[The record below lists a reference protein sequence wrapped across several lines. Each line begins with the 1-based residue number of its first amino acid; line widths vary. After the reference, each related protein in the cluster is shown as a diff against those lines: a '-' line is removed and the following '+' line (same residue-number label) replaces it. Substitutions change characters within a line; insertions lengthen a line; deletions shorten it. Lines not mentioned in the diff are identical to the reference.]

1 MKVNSEI
8 RNLKRNIVVTVKK
21 VSEIPDV
28 NRITENWRV
37 LIISMQDI
45 LENGNTN
52 ICYQEIYQ
60 KINDLL
66 MYDIP
71 PSVTITIEEMFSIHA
86 KNIFRFLTELIT
98 MSDCSKFFEAFN
110 SIWRNVNN
118 NFSLLRKILIKFEKK
133 FFAIKYSTNVVDENV
148 RFNSSWGCF
157 LENLKKILIC
167 DNQFIQIL
175 IQRILNKIKLYR
187 DQLYNIKTEQNE
199 NLREIN
205 EAIKFLWEVD
215 LYKEHFNDKFL
226 NDSLKYYAELSLKIF
241 NNKPIEEYIIF
252 VEKSFEYENNLVLT
266 YLNEFSLKKII
277 QQLDSKLL
285 LDNKKE
291 ILNKIFANNIQD
303 KQVHILNE
311 NKIQLV
317 KKVYLFYKK
326 IKVEDD
332 LKKSWLSF
340 VHSTSSNIFQEFNR
354 NYTIVDFFDN
364 LVMLK
369 RNIDLTLKE
378 AYLTDDKF
386 KSAAKEAFVKSLNLK
401 PNTVADYLSRYI
413 DHILTLSDTEENYII
428 KKIDEFVTIFKHID
442 AKDMFESFFIKR
454 LANRL
459 LYNLTSTTNGEKY
472 LIEKL
477 RSECGNVFVTKSEE
491 MLSDIKTSADLTL
504 NTEINFSQIKFN
516 FYVLST
522 NSWPVNKIV
531 TGHVS
536 DDINCL
542 HKEFLTQ
549 NKSKFGGKALKWHLP
564 YCSGEIKYFIN
575 NKNITIEAN
584 GVQCAVLSKFTK
596 SRSEI
601 SIKDLLK
608 LTLIEKDDL
617 LSCLNSLTKSFPIL
631 IYDKITDTYK
641 LNTSFV
647 PSKTHLII
655 NDFASKEET
664 SLEEIREVEERNWE
678 DRKHVLD
685 ALIMKTLKAKKQMK
699 IHEIIHSVLD
709 LVKFPC
715 EISSV
720 NERIKSLSTGG
731 YLVKDEKDSEMVRY
745 S

>member
-8 RNLKRNIVVTVKK
+8 RNLKRNIIVNVKK

-28 NRITENWRV
+28 NQITDNWRV

-45 LENGNTN
+45 LENGNSN

-60 KINDLL
+60 KMNDLL

-71 PSVTITIEEMFSIHA
+71 PSVAITIEELFSIHA
-86 KNIFRFLTELIT
+86 KNIFKFLTESIT
-98 MSDCSKFFEAFN
+98 MSDCSIFFETFN
-110 SIWRNVNN
+110 SIWGNVNK
-118 NFSLLRKILIKFEKK
+118 NFNLLRKILIKFEKK
-133 FFAIKYSTNVVDENV
+133 FYSMRISSNAVDESV
-148 RFNSSWGCF
+148 RYNSSWGCF
-157 LENLKKILIC
+157 LENLKNFLIC
-167 DNQFIQIL
+167 DNRFIQIL
-175 IQRILNKIKLYR
+175 IERILNKIRIYR
-187 DQLYNIKTEQNE
+187 DHLYNIKTEQNE
-199 NLREIN
+199 TIREIN

-226 NDSLKYYAELSLKIF
+226 SDTLIYYSEISIKIF
-241 NNKPIEEYIIF
+241 SNNPIEEYINF
-252 VEKSFEYENNLVLT
+252 VEKSFENENNLVLN

-277 QQLDSKLL
+277 QQLESKLI
-285 LDNKKE
+285 LDKKME
-291 ILNKIFANNIQD
+291 ILNKIFTTNIQD
-303 KQVHILNE
+303 KKLHILNE

-340 VHSTSSNIFQEFNR
+340 VHHTSTNIFQEFNR

-386 KSAAKEAFVKSLNLK
+386 KSAAKEAFVKSLNFK

-413 DHILTLSDTEENYII
+413 DHILKQSDTEENYII
-428 KKIDEFVTIFKHID
+428 KKIDEFVLIFKHID

-459 LYNLTSTTNGEKY
+459 LYNLTSSSNGEKY
-472 LIEKL
+472 LIEKI

-491 MLSDIKTSADLTL
+491 MLCDIKTSTDLTL
-504 NTEINFSQIKFN
+504 KREINFSQIKFN

-522 NSWPVNKIV
+522 NSWPVSKIV
-531 TGHVS
+531 TGNVS
-536 DDINCL
+536 DDVNDL
-542 HKEFLTQ
+542 HKEFITQ
-549 NKSKFGGKALKWHLP
+549 NKNKFAGKALKWHLP
-564 YCSGEIKYFIN
+564 YSSGEMKYIVN
-575 NKNITIEAN
+575 NKSITIEAN

-596 SRSEI
+596 SRTEI
-601 SIKDLLK
+601 SFRDLLK

-631 IYDKITDTYK
+631 IYDKSTDTYK
-641 LNTSFV
+641 LNTSFI

-699 IHEIIHSVLD
+699 IHEIIHCVLD

-731 YLVKDEKDSEMVRY
+731 YLVKDEIDSELIRY